1 MIKQSAVAILDGD
14 RVAGW
19 ALEALLQ
26 DTDYKSK
33 FVTDLA
39 PDELKEILA
48 GVGVVILPG
57 DYEGQEEGFVNNLIS
72 MSTGLG
78 IPVLKLVTAIEE
90 KKEDLVRTI
99 SWPCPIENLKQEI
112 EAALTINSSLGENK

>member
-1 MIKQSAVAILDGD
+1 MAILDGD
-14 RVAGW
+14 RVVGW

-26 DTDYKSK
+26 DTGYKSK
-33 FVTDLA
+33 FVTDL
-39 PDELKEILA
+39 PPNELKEILA
-48 GVGVVILPG
+48 GVEVVILPG
-57 DYEGQEEGFVNNLIS
+57 DHEGQEERFVNGLIS

-90 KKEDLVRTI
+90 KKEGLVQAI

-112 EAALTINSSLGENK
+112 EAALTITSSLGENGQY

>member
-14 RVAGW
+14 QVVGW

-57 DYEGQEEGFVNNLIS
+57 DYEGQEEGFVNSLIS

-90 KKEDLVRTI
+90 KKEDLVRMV
-99 SWPCPIENLKQEI
+99 SWPCPIGNLKQEI
-112 EAALTINSSLGENK
+112 EAALATGANVKETG